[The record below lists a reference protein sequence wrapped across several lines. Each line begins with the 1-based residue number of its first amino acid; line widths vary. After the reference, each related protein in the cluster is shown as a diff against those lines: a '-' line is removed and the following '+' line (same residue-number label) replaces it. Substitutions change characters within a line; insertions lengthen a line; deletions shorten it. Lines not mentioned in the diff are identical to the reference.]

1 MVTERL
7 GFGQTGYPSRA
18 ATSPALMC
26 VITLEIVQTQAV
38 DGGAAKT
45 RSVEEGR
52 RYVSWGR
59 HLSTVAR
66 EPTAPHTSFDRKCHD
81 MDISLIEGIGSVS
94 VTPGHSLAGAR
105 SANLSNHS
113 RP

>member
-18 ATSPALMC
+18 ATSQAH
-26 VITLEIVQTQAV
+26 VRITLEIVQTQAV
-38 DGGAAKT
+38 DVGAAKT
-45 RSVEEGR
+45 RSAGEGR

-66 EPTAPHTSFDRKCHD
+66 GAHCAAYQFRSQVPRYGYIPHRGHWQRVRDAGP
-81 MDISLIEGIGSVS
+81 LI
-94 VTPGHSLAGAR
+94 R
-105 SANLSNHS
+105 
-113 RP
+113 